1 MMAHKRDIC
10 SAYNLVVGRKSGEGG
25 NHLEEVMPE
34 LSLKREKGRVGNSW
48 PRDSRIDLSEWK
60 DLR

>member
-1 MMAHKRDIC
+1 M
-10 SAYNLVVGRKSGEGG
+10 VGRKTGEGR

-34 LSLKREKGRVGNSW
+34 LSLKRKKGRVGNSR
-48 PRDSRIDLSEWK
+48 PKDSRINLSERK

>member
-1 MMAHKRDIC
+1 M
-10 SAYNLVVGRKSGEGG
+10 GRKTGEGG

-48 PRDSRIDLSEWK
+48 PRDSRIDLSDSK